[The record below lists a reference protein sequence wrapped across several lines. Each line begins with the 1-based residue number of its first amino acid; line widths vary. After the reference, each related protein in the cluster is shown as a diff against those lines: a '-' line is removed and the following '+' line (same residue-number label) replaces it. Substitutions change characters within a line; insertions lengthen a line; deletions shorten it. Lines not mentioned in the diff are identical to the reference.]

1 MMLGIDPQ
9 KDKISSPFTFFM
21 VKSASIFGLKMK
33 YTANKQA
40 SLLEILHEMAPD
52 SSKNTLRSWLQSGR
66 VTIDNQRTERANIEV
81 LPGQE
86 VQVGPKVSFIRGSIR
101 ILHEDDDI
109 VVLEKPEGL
118 LSVATDF
125 ENRATVHAMLKRQF
139 HHRRVY
145 PVHRLDR
152 ETSGVMM
159 FAYSEQAR
167 DQIKSQ
173 FEKHTV
179 DKTYFAIVEK
189 EMALG
194 KGTWESYLEED
205 DFYYVKSTNDS
216 QSGKL
221 AITHYDVL
229 KTYKNRSLLR
239 LKPQTGR
246 KNQLRVHCS
255 EAGHPIVGDKKYG
268 AHTNPIKRVCLHAEK
283 ISFEHPSSGRRM
295 VFSTPVPE
303 VFSKIFEF

>member
-1 MMLGIDPQ
+1 
-9 KDKISSPFTFFM
+9 
-21 VKSASIFGLKMK
+21 MK
-33 YTANKQA
+33 YIATKSS
-40 SLLEILHEMAPD
+40 SLLEVLHEMAPD

-66 VTIDNQRTERANIEV
+66 VTVNRQRAERANVQIIAGQEIEV
-81 LPGQE
+81 GA
-86 VQVGPKVSFIRGSIR
+86 KVTFIRGSLR
-101 ILHEDDDI
+101 ILHDDDQI

-125 ENRATVHAMLKRQF
+125 EKRATVHAMLKRQF

-152 ETSGVMM
+152 ETSGVML
-159 FAYSEQAR
+159 FSYSEKAR
-167 DQIKSQ
+167 DDLKSQ
-173 FEKHTV
+173 FERHAV

-189 EMALG
+189 EMSLD
-194 KGTWESYLEED
+194 KGIWESYLEED

-216 QSGKL
+216 RNGKL
-221 AITHYDVL
+221 AVTHYQVL
-229 KTYKNRSLLR
+229 KVHRNRSLLH

-268 AHTNPIKRVCLHAEK
+268 AHTDPLKRVCLHAQK
-283 ISFEHPSSGRRM
+283 ICFSHPATGKRMSFSS
-295 VFSTPVPE
+295 PIPE
-303 VFSKIFEF
+303 IFYKILEFNNLVI

>member
-1 MMLGIDPQ
+1 MKHIA
-9 KDKISSPFTFFM
+9 DK
-21 VKSASIFGLKMK
+21 KG
-33 YTANKQA
+33 
-40 SLLEILHEMAPD
+40 SLLEILQEMAPD

-66 VTIDNQRTERANIEV
+66 VTVDRRHADRANTAI

-86 VQVGPKVSFIRGSIR
+86 VLIGPKVSFLRGSVR
-101 ILHEDDDI
+101 LLHEDDAI

-125 ENRATVHAMLKRQF
+125 ENRATVHAILKRQF
-139 HHRRVY
+139 HNRRVY

-152 ETSGVMM
+152 ETSGVML
-159 FAYSEQAR
+159 FAYTEEAR
-167 DQIKSQ
+167 DFLKTQ
-173 FEKHTV
+173 FEQHLI

-189 EMALG
+189 EMPLG

-221 AITHYDVL
+221 AVTHYEVL
-229 KTYKNRSLLR
+229 KTHKNRSLLR

-246 KNQLRVHCS
+246 KNQLRVHCT
-255 EAGHPIVGDKKYG
+255 EAGHPIVGDKKYR
-268 AHTNPIKRVCLHAEK
+268 AATNPMKRVCLHAQK
-283 ISFEHPSSGRRM
+283 ISFVHPSTQRRIA
-295 VFSTPVPE
+295 FSTPLPE
-303 VFSKIFEF
+303 NFYKILDIKDLNL